1 MALRRRGQDHFSM
14 GIWPGFVDAMTAM
27 LLVFTFVLSIFMITQ
42 YFLRETIVGQEEQIL
57 NKDEAL
63 ISLTSR
69 LNSLSDML
77 SLEQDSRAEVEQR
90 EEALQRSFATLQT
103 EKQTTEQRLQALA
116 ENLQA
121 TETQLSAE
129 REATL
134 RQLAERRAMEA
145 LAESLRNDLVA
156 TEKALVETSEA
167 LGAEESERVLQ
178 AAAADALRKKLAGA
192 EVEFTAMELQLEE
205 RRVQAEETL
214 ILLAAAREAEA
225 DLKGD
230 LGLRDEELS
239 KRELALSLAREKLSS
254 LSESSAEEQKQIAL
268 LNEQTRALRTQLM
281 ALNEQLEGVQAERS
295 TLEADAERTSDVI
308 SSLGA
313 RLNTAL
319 AERNRALAE
328 KQALLEEQ
336 VDELSN
342 FRSEFFGRVKEAI
355 AGRNDI
361 QIVGDRFIFQ
371 SEVLFEPASADLNEA
386 GKADLAAFAGILRQ
400 ISADIPRDL
409 NWILRIDGHTD
420 RRGLAPGR
428 TRFRNN
434 WELSQARALSVAEFL
449 IDTQEIAPNRL
460 APTGFGEFQPV
471 RSGNSAEDYAR
482 NRRIELKLT
491 ER

>member
-1 MALRRRGQDHFSM
+1 M

-42 YFLRETIVGQEEQIL
+42 YFLRETIVGQEEQII

-63 ISLTSR
+63 TSLTSR
-69 LNSLSDML
+69 LNNLSDML
-77 SLEQDSRAEVEQR
+77 SLEQDTRAEVEQR
-90 EEALQRSFATLQT
+90 EEALRLSFASLET
-103 EKQTTEQRLQALA
+103 EKKTTEQRLEALA
-116 ENLQA
+116 QDLETTQ
-121 TETQLSAE
+121 TQLSAE
-129 REATL
+129 REASL

-192 EVEFTAMELQLEE
+192 EAEFTAMELQLEE
-205 RRVQAEETL
+205 RRAQAEETL
-214 ILLAAAREAEA
+214 ILLAAAREIEAEMR
-225 DLKGD
+225 DK
-230 LGLRDEELS
+230 LGAREEELS
-239 KRELALSLAREKLSS
+239 EREIALTTAREKLSS
-254 LSESSAEEQKQIAL
+254 LSESSLEEQKQITL
-268 LNEQTRALRTQLM
+268 LNEQTRALRAQLL
-281 ALNEQLEGVQAERS
+281 ALNEQLDGVEAERS
-295 TLEADAERTSDVI
+295 TLEADSDRKSDVI
-308 SSLGA
+308 SSLGS

-319 AERNRALAE
+319 ADKNRALAE
-328 KQALLEEQ
+328 KQAILEEQ

-355 AGRNDI
+355 AGRDDI
-361 QIVGDRFIFQ
+361 QIVGDRFVFQ
-371 SEVLFEPASADLNEA
+371 SEVLFEPASADLNDA
-386 GKADLAAFAGILRQ
+386 GKADLAAFARILRQ
-400 ISADIPRDL
+400 ISADIPSGL

-449 IDTQEIAPNRL
+449 IETQNIAPGRL

-471 RSGNSAEDYAR
+471 RRGNTAEDYAR